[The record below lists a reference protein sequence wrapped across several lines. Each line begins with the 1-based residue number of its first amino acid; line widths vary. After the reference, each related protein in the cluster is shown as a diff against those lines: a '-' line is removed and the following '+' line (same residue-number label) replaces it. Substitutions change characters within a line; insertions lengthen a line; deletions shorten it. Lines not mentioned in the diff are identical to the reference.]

1 MESRMYII
9 VNKSLTKSQRIPQS
23 SHAVA
28 EFMNTH
34 GSETNVKTWVEDHK
48 TMVVLTADFNNMD
61 NVLSVVKKA
70 GYKAKSFVEPDLDD
84 IVTAIAFE
92 PMTRKEGSKY
102 FSNLKLA

>member
-1 MESRMYII
+1 MESRMYVV

-28 EFMNTH
+28 EFMNIH
-34 GSETNVKTWVEDHK
+34 GLDKKVKTWVEDHK
-48 TMVVLTADFNNMD
+48 TMVVLEADSNNMD
-61 NVLSVVKKA
+61 NTLSIIERD
-70 GYKAKSFVEPDLDD
+70 GYKTQSFREPDLDD
-84 IVTAIAFE
+84 IVTAVAFE